1 MHATVCP
8 PGAFAE
14 YGTVPLSALYPM
26 PPSITWRQGIF
37 VEPLACV
44 LHALHLAGLRPG
56 EWLGVIGGGT
66 IGMLLLQVG
75 RQHGA
80 HVLLSEPNEARRTL
94 AARLGADVVVDP
106 TAEDLAS
113 VAREVTRGIG
123 LDRVVEAVG
132 TPATIEQA
140 ISVARRG
147 GSVTVMGVSNRD
159 ARLSI
164 SPYDL
169 YERQLRLQG
178 SFIRQFDFQRSVRM
192 LDRLDLELLVGE
204 IFALDAI
211 DRAIDSVAQGR
222 GLKTVVLASEAAARE
237 WDAPE
242 GAA

>member
-1 MHATVCP
+1 M
-8 PGAFAE
+8 
-14 YGTVPLSALYPM
+14 PLAALYPI
-26 PPSITWRQGIF
+26 PSSITWRQAIF

-80 HVLLSEPNEARRTL
+80 HVLLSEPSEARRQL
-94 AARLGADVVVDP
+94 GVRLGADVVVDP
-106 TAEDLAS
+106 TVEDLGA
-113 VAREVTRGIG
+113 VAREATMGIG

-140 ISVARRG
+140 VAVTRRG

-159 ARLSI
+159 ARLTI
-164 SPYDL
+164 SPFDL

-178 SFIRQFDFQRSVRM
+178 SFIRNFDFQRSVRM
-192 LDRLDLELLVGE
+192 LDRLQLEPLVGE
-204 IFALDAI
+204 TYALEDVH
-211 DRAIDSVAQGR
+211 RAIESVAQGR
-222 GLKTVVLASEAAARE
+222 GLKTVVVASEIAAHQ
-237 WDAPE
+237 WGSVDA
-242 GAA
+242 G